1 MTRDLIIVGGGPA
14 GASCARRASKLGL
27 DVLVFEKAV
36 HPRRKACGGGLI
48 LQVRE
53 SLDFD
58 ISSVIER
65 EQCGLRLHSPSGIIA
80 ESHRQEITGYTVRR
94 EDFDY
99 LLLKKAEEAGAE
111 VIQNTKVTDVV
122 EEANCISVITNEER
136 EKAKLVVGADG
147 VNSTIARKSGLH
159 ERWKDNEIALTFE
172 ASIPMDSAD
181 ILRISG
187 SPEHH
192 ECVFIDI
199 FFGATPLGYAW
210 AFPKKN
216 EYSLGIGAMVSVM
229 SNFKESWV
237 KFVHNFMERHNVE
250 CDLSQQ
256 TATRIP
262 LGGLIPNLCSKRIM
276 LAGDSAGFV
285 SPATGEGIHYA
296 IESGMMAAKVAQGI
310 VEGRSDVTTASYA
323 KTCRETIGNDLRIG
337 RVLQKLLFKSTEN
350 MERFIRM
357 CEKDEVMKEYSL
369 ELVMGYVPFKT
380 SRSRMTKRMLRKHL
394 GQAIRLLI

>member
-36 HPRRKACGGGLI
+36 HPRRKACGGGLT
-48 LQVRE
+48 LRVSE

-65 EQCGLRLHSPSGIIA
+65 EQDGLRLHSPSGIMV
-80 ESHRQEITGYTVRR
+80 ENHRKEITGHTVRR
-94 EDFDY
+94 EDFDH
-99 LLLKKAEEAGAE
+99 LLLKKAQEAGAD
-111 VIQNTKVTDVV
+111 VIQNTKVTDVI
-122 EEANCISVITNEER
+122 EEASSVSVIVNGER
-136 EKAKLVVGADG
+136 ETAKLVVGADG

-172 ASIPMDSAD
+172 ASVPMDPAD

-187 SPEHH
+187 SSEHH
-192 ECVFIDI
+192 EHIFIDI

-210 AFPKKN
+210 AFPKRN
-216 EYSLGIGAMVSVM
+216 EYSLGMGAMVSVM
-229 SNFKESWV
+229 SNFKESWGR
-237 KFVHNFMERHNVE
+237 FVHEFEEKYNVE

-276 LAGDSAGFV
+276 LAGDAAGFV
-285 SPATGEGIHYA
+285 APATGEGIHYA
-296 IESGMMAAKVAQGI
+296 VESGIMAAEVAQGI
-310 VEGRSDVTTASYA
+310 VEGRADVTTASYA
-323 KTCRETIGNDLRIG
+323 KLCKDTIGKDLRIG
-337 RVLQKLLFKSTEN
+337 RFLQKLLFKSTEN

-380 SRSRMTKRMLRKHL
+380 SRLRMTKRMLRKHL